1 MSTSRVLFTA
11 LAFSAC
17 SALAAQASGI
27 SLNVRPGLWEMTTSG
42 QTSGAPPIPA
52 ELLASLPPERR
63 AKFEAAMAASM
74 ARAAAPHTFRQCV
87 TQENLQRGFDVNDK
101 VKGVDKCTQSV
112 VSSTASV
119 MEVREQCSGREKVSG
134 TFHFEAAS
142 PEAMNGTIDL
152 AMSDGVHTMN
162 VKRVMHAKWLSADCG
177 SVKSA
182 GR

>member
-17 SALAAQASGI
+17 ATLAAQASGI

-42 QTSGAPPIPA
+42 QTSRAPPIPA
-52 ELLASLPPERR
+52 ELLARLPPERR

-74 ARAAAPHTFRQCV
+74 ARAGAPRTFRQCV
-87 TQENLQRGFDVNDK
+87 TPENLQRGFDVNDK
-101 VKGVDKCTQSV
+101 IKGAGKCTQSV

-162 VKRVMHAKWLSADCG
+162 VKRVVHAKWLGADCG

-182 GR
+182 GS